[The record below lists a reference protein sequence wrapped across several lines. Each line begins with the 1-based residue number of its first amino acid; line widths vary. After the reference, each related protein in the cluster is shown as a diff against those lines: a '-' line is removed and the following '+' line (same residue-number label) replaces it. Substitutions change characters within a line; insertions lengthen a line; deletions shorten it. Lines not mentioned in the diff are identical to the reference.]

1 VTESEEIAWSPDA
14 GLSATRIR
22 RFGAIVLDER
32 PIQSPDPELV
42 RAALQEGIRRVGL
55 GALSWRADAVRLR
68 DRLRFLHGLD
78 RSWPDMSDESL
89 LETLDAWLGSA
100 LSTARKGDVSRIDP
114 TESLRAMLGWRQRQE
129 LEELAPERIEVPTGS
144 RIAVDYSN
152 PAAPVLAVRLQEV
165 FGWTET
171 PRIGRGRVPLT
182 LHLLSPA
189 YRPVQ
194 VTRDLPGFWKS
205 GYFEV
210 RRSSGRGIPGTPGPR
225 IRSRRRRFAGPAN
238 DDDPQITQ
246 MTPIDPT
253 RAFP

>member
-1 VTESEEIAWSPDA
+1 MHQ
-14 GLSATRIR
+14 
-22 RFGAIVLDER
+22 LD
-32 PIQSPDPELV
+32 P
-42 RAALQEGIRRVGL
+42 A
-55 GALSWRADAVRLR
+55 
-68 DRLRFLHGLD
+68 
-78 RSWPDMSDESL
+78 WPDMSDESL
-89 LETLDAWLGSA
+89 LETLDAWLGAA
-100 LSTARKGDVSRIDP
+100 LSAARKGDLSRIDP
-114 TESLRAMLGWRQRQE
+114 TEYLRAMLDWRQRQE
-129 LEELAPERIEVPTGS
+129 LEELAPERIEVPAGS

-210 RRSSGRGIPGTPGPR
+210 RKELRARYPRHSWPEDPLTAAAVRGPR
-225 IRSRRRRFAGPAN
+225 KR
-238 DDDPQITQ
+238 
-246 MTPIDPT
+246 
-253 RAFP
+253 